1 MWVFCWLLGTSF
13 PPWASPPG
21 PETVNSF
28 LYYSFLPSLVQMAP
42 PGAAIL
48 DTCYGAA
55 GVLMWYQRERS
66 LVPCSLMALMR

>member
-42 PGAAIL
+42 PAP
-48 DTCYGAA
+48 
-55 GVLMWYQRERS
+55 QS
-66 LVPCSLMALMR
+66 LIPATGLPEC